1 MAKLRSGILGGISG
15 KVGNVV
21 GGRWRG
27 IDYIRTKPA
36 QVKNPNTEAQQKQRM
51 RFKLVIQF
59 LKKISPLVNVGF
71 QNRGKNQT
79 PQNAAMAYN
88 LKQAITGEFPDMELD
103 PAKIV
108 FSEGSLQPAQG
119 ASMDTSVPE
128 TVTISWISDTA
139 SANASE
145 SDGAMILIYNPA
157 KDEVVYNMFGS
168 TRGVESHEQSIPAHW
183 AGDEVA
189 GYLAFRSESGNEVSQ
204 NQYLGMEIA
213 AVVS

>member
-1 MAKLRSGILGGISG
+1 MAKLKSGILGGISG

-51 RFKLVIQF
+51 RFRLVIQF
-59 LKKISPLVNVGF
+59 LKKIKPLVNVGF
-71 QNRGKNQT
+71 HNRAKNQT

-88 LKQAITGEFPDMELD
+88 LKQAITGEFPDLELD
-103 PAKIV
+103 PSKIV
-108 FSEGSLQPAQG
+108 FSNGNLQSVQE
-119 ASMDTSVPE
+119 ASMDTTVPG
-128 TVTISWISDTA
+128 TVTLSWTSDTA
-139 SANASE
+139 AANASE
-145 SDGAMILIYNPA
+145 SDGTLILLYNPA

-168 TRGVESHEQSIPAHW
+168 TRGDETHDQSIPAHW

-204 NQYLGMEIA
+204 NQYLGMETVA
-213 AVVS
+213 EVQ

>member
-36 QVKNPNTEAQQKQRM
+36 QVKNPNTEAQQNQRM

-59 LKKISPLVNVGF
+59 LKKIKPLVNIGF
-71 QNRGKNQT
+71 HKRGKNQT

-88 LKQAITGEFPDMELD
+88 LKHAIAGEFPDLELD
-103 PAKIV
+103 PAQIV

-119 ASMDTSVPE
+119 ASMDTSV
-128 TVTISWISDTA
+128 TGAITISWISDTA

-157 KDEVVYNMFGS
+157 KDEVVYNIFGS
-168 TRGVESHEQSIPAHW
+168 TRGIESHVQSIPAHW

-204 NQYLGMEIA
+204 NQYLGIDIA
-213 AVVS
+213 AVEP